1 MTNKLNS
8 FTTKTID
15 LIYIYDLCSP
25 VLFGIENLVRFTRVP
40 GEAKMSAHELDRWA
54 LSMKH

>member
-15 LIYIYDLCSP
+15 LIYIYIYIYDLCSP
-25 VLFGIENLVRFTRVP
+25 VLFGIENFSKVP
-40 GEAKMSAHELDRWA
+40 REAKLLLLWSEKGDW
-54 LSMKH
+54 

>member
-25 VLFGIENLVRFTRVP
+25 VLFGIENFSKVP
-40 GEAKMSAHELDRWA
+40 REAKLLLLWSEKGDW
-54 LSMKH
+54 